1 MRTIQRALLAT
12 GLTLLVVYFGIRLH
26 GELSSRLSLL
36 AFHSA
41 HTKSDKQITPK
52 QIVPGVD
59 FNLWSEKRIAA
70 FNQSLTQHFSPPRAV
85 LHISKIHLEVPVFE
99 GTDDLTLNRG
109 VGRIIGTAHLDTDK
123 NGNIGIAGH
132 RDGFFR
138 GLKDVQNGDT
148 IDLVLADKTMS
159 FVIDKIQ
166 VVDPG
171 NVSVLESGSVSSLT
185 LVTCYPF
192 YFNGSA
198 PQRYIVHASL
208 ISPAPSEGASTEKS
222 VSAAGRQRQQEKTE

>member
-1 MRTIQRALLAT
+1 MRTIQRALLAI

-166 VVDPG
+166 IVDPS

-208 ISPAPSEGASTEKS
+208 ILPAPSEGATTTQNI
-222 VSAAGRQRQQEKTE
+222 SASRRRQQEKTE

>member
-1 MRTIQRALLAT
+1 MRTIQRVLFAT

-41 HTKSDKQITPK
+41 HTKSDKQITP
-52 QIVPGVD
+52 GVD

-70 FNQSLTQHFSPPRAV
+70 FNESLTRHFSPPKAV

-109 VGRIIGTAHLDTDK
+109 VGRIIGTAHLDNDM

-138 GLKDVQNGDT
+138 GLKDVHNGDT
-148 IDLVLADKTMS
+148 VDLVLADRTMS

-166 VVDPG
+166 VVDPS

-208 ISPAPSEGASTEKS
+208 ITSAPSDGAPTHQNVSTASRDK
-222 VSAAGRQRQQEKTE
+222 QQEKTE